1 MALHF
6 AEQTSTSKTRLM
18 NQDPNNSNDDTHS
31 GDPSWLER
39 NVSLLIAGLVIACV
53 ATLVVQ
59 AVYSPLFDD
68 HHPAHFEQENI
79 FGYSAIF
86 GFVAFIGV
94 VFLGW
99 CLRLI
104 VKRPEDY
111 YD

>member
-1 MALHF
+1 
-6 AEQTSTSKTRLM
+6 M
-18 NQDPNNSNDDTHS
+18 NKDPNNSTNDTHA
-31 GDPSWLER
+31 GEQSWLER
-39 NVSLLIAGLVIACV
+39 NVSLVIVGLVIACV
-53 ATLVVQ
+53 TTLAAQ
-59 AVYSPLFDD
+59 AIYRPLFDD

-94 VFLGW
+94 VFLGR

-111 YD
+111 YDQ